1 MASACSTP
9 EPLSCED
16 KADIELINAQREFE
30 KLCNAAGVNELIQLF
45 IAPLWASNGDDQRK
59 ALVHYLTR
67 QAICRP
73 GNNLGTDCDPELP
86 CEDPQPTY
94 CDDPEECESKFYGI
108 GLLELIREYLRT
120 SGMVVIPVKDLD
132 LIAAGE
138 PLVWDPGA
146 APDNQTCDPCVDPE
160 LGAFV
165 PQHIYEAENP

>member
-16 KADIELINAQREFE
+16 LSDLEYLAAQREFE
-30 KLCNAAGVNELIQLF
+30 KLCDAAGVNELGSVF
-45 IAPLWASNGDDQRK
+45 FAPLWASNSNDQRK

-67 QAICRP
+67 HEICRP

-94 CDDPEECESKFYGI
+94 CQDDDECASKFRGI

-120 SGMVVIPVKDLD
+120 SGMAVVPIKGLGDV
-132 LIAAGE
+132 AAGE

-146 APDNQTCDPCVDPE
+146 VPDNQTCDPCVDAE

-165 PQHIYEAENP
+165 PQHIYEQENP